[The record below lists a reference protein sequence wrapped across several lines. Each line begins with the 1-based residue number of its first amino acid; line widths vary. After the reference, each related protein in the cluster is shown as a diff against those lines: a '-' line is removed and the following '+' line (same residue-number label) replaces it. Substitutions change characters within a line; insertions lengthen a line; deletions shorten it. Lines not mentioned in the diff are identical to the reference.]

1 MGNITDFTLHILTEC
16 DDAQNSNLQT
26 LLVTWT
32 NRYSFSK
39 QSNRRVTAATVTVQV
54 TKTSNCNKW
63 NHIRKGINT
72 KI

>member
-32 NRYSFSK
+32 NSYSFSK
-39 QSNRRVTAATVTVQV
+39 QSNRRVTAATVT
-54 TKTSNCNKW
+54 KRSNCNKW
-63 NHIRKGINT
+63 NHTRKGINT